1 MLLSLIIGKSKTD
14 ITNEWGLFT
23 DSYDNNFIVNETT
36 RQRIRLGKKVNTKCE
51 KVMDKENFSAYDI
64 ATNTFFSN
72 NNKNMNLIL
81 MNFWSEDKEV
91 KKNHEDD
98 NILYI
103 NILNSDYK
111 IISYDCGDNKIL
123 QTYYKT
129 NDYQGLAVVF
139 KGLNKDVF
147 SFRARNN
154 DINKYVD
161 VVVNVDENGVTSYT
175 ETEVTDSRQIQQA
188 NNYAKKLGKKIKNFT
203 IKTEGFP
210 TNTFIVDPLL
220 RDKVEETIESN
231 VPNHVIIVADNNAFS
246 DNLSEEEREDIRRTF
261 KECITDERVRA
272 ITVVGVRI
280 PQSFLKEYNIL
291 YVFNYDITTDTIT
304 CIKSK

>member
-1 MLLSLIIGKSKTD
+1 MLLSLVIGKSNTD
-14 ITNEWGLFT
+14 ITNEWSLSS

-51 KVMDKENFSAYDI
+51 KVMDKENFSAYNI

-81 MNFWSEDKEV
+81 MNFWAEDKEV
-91 KKNHEDD
+91 RENHEDD

-103 NILNSDYK
+103 NILNNDYK
-111 IISYDCGDNKIL
+111 VISYDCKENKIL
-123 QTYYKT
+123 QTYHKT
-129 NDYQGLAVVF
+129 NEYQGLAVVF

-147 SFRARNN
+147 TFRARNN
-154 DINKYVD
+154 ATNKFVD
-161 VVVNVDENGVTSYT
+161 VVVNVDENGIASYS
-175 ETEVTDSRQIQQA
+175 ETEVTDSRQIQKA
-188 NNYAKKLGKKIKNFT
+188 AYYTKKLGKKLKNFT
-203 IKTEGFP
+203 IKTDGFP
-210 TNTFIVDPLL
+210 TNTFIVNPQFMET
-220 RDKVEETIESN
+220 VEETIKEN
-231 VPNHVIIVADNNAFS
+231 VPNHVIMIADNYIFS
-246 DNLSEEEREDIRRTF
+246 DELSEEERKDVHAHF
-261 KECITDERVRA
+261 KEYITDERIRA

-291 YVFNYDITTDTIT
+291 YVFNYDIETGKIT